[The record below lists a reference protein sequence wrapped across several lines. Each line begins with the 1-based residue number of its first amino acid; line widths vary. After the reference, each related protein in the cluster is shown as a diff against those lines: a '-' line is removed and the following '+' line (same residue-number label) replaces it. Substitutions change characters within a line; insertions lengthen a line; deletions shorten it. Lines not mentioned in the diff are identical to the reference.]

1 MESHAAGTGVRAP
14 RPALCVCV
22 CLSVCVCLCVCVS
35 VSVSVCVC
43 VSVSVCV
50 RVCVSLCVCV
60 CICMCVCVCVCG
72 GEEGAGRMK
81 GQHRAPRVM
90 PLGRGSTRRG
100 AEGTPVPS
108 EAALRVPRGARTA
121 DAQEEEGRAGERPRP
136 RTGRRE
142 VGAWPGATRWSRQTG
157 GHGDAQQRGREGAV
171 AISSHR
177 THAASLQTVLERS

>member
-1 MESHAAGTGVRAP
+1 MESHAAGTGVRAL

-22 CLSVCVCLCVCVS
+22 CLCLSVCVCLCVS

-43 VSVSVCV
+43 V
-50 RVCVSLCVCV
+50 CVSLCVCV
-60 CICMCVCVCVCG
+60 CPCVCVSLCLCVYLYVCVCVCVCG

-90 PLGRGSTRRG
+90 PPGRGSTRRG

-121 DAQEEEGRAGERPRP
+121 DAQEEAGRAGERPRP

-157 GHGDAQQRGREGAV
+157 GHGDAQ
-171 AISSHR
+171 
-177 THAASLQTVLERS
+177 